1 VSIREN
7 PIPWYALERV
17 LAALAA
23 ATCLVVTVIIW
34 ASVSQQQ
41 DMWPLPAMYF
51 VEVVAASLLGLWG
64 IYRKDAAGRWLAWA
78 TAGALFGFTILGA
91 LSVGFFYLPVAGLLG
106 LAALW
111 QDRQA
116 WRRLPLHLGLALLL
130 AAVAQAAVMLQ
141 LIRVLYPNAV
151 F

>member
-1 VSIREN
+1 MSMQAGTIR
-7 PIPWYALERV
+7 WYALERV

-23 ATCLVVTVIIW
+23 AICLVVTAIIW

-41 DMWPLPAMYF
+41 EMWPLPAMYF
-51 VEVVAASLLGLWG
+51 VEVAAASLLGLWG
-64 IYRKDAAGRWLAWA
+64 IYRRDARGALLAWA
-78 TAGALFGFTILGA
+78 AAGALFGFTILGA

-111 QDRQA
+111 QDRQSL
-116 WRRLPLHLGLALLL
+116 RRLPLHLGLALLAL
-130 AAVAQAAVMLQ
+130 VAQAVLMLS
-141 LIRVLYPNAV
+141 LIRWLYPSTS

>member
-1 VSIREN
+1 V
-7 PIPWYALERV
+7 YALERV
-17 LAALAA
+17 LALAA
-23 ATCLVVTVIIW
+23 AAICLIVTVIVW
-34 ASVSQQQ
+34 AAVGQQQ
-41 DMWPLPAMYF
+41 DMWPLPALYF
-51 VEVVAASLLGLWG
+51 LEMAAASLVGLWG
-64 IYRKDAAGRWLAWA
+64 IYRHDAPGSLLAWA
-78 TAGALFGFTILGA
+78 TSGALLGFTILGA

-111 QDRQA
+111 QD
-116 WRRLPLHLGLALLL
+116 WGRLPLHLGVALL